1 MRQENFDLFFDEKM
15 MNNLPKLSFL
25 TQISSEIVSKS
36 LFIHLNFDFVLIRC
50 EKKEE
55 ETAAPAEE
63 GEKKEEEACEKKEE
77 VLDFLFQRRF

>member
-1 MRQENFDLFFDEKM
+1 M

-36 LFIHLNFDFVLIRC
+36 LFIQNLDFVLIRC

-55 ETAAPAEE
+55 EAAAPAEE

-77 VLDFLFQRRF
+77 VLDFLFQRR